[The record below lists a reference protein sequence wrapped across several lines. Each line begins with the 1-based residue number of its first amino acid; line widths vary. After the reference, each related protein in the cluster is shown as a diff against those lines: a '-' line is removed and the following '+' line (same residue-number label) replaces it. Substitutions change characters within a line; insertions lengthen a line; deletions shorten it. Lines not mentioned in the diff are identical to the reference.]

1 MLTLDN
7 KLPIVKESHLHFTP
21 RVQRIGLSLR
31 DQSSIQQEQM
41 LDPDLLDILYD
52 DGSNEAGSTADIINP
67 EKRATSGVC

>member
-1 MLTLDN
+1 
-7 KLPIVKESHLHFTP
+7 
-21 RVQRIGLSLR
+21 VQRIGLSLR